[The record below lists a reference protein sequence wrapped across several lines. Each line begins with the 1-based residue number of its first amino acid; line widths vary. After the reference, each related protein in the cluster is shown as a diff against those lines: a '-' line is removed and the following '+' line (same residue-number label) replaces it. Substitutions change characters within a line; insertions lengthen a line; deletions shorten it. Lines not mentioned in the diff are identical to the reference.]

1 MENIKHWMDIIVGI
15 TILYTSLVEVFL
27 KHSLMDDPD
36 TGNIATRFFKKKFH
50 KFELIICFCSV
61 VPIIG
66 QIYALILSL
75 VAIYFD
81 KNNFII
87 IIRDG
92 KKSSTL
98 REFFKFQTSSSL
110 WMRYFYAQKK
120 EESAIKP
127 TLL

>member
-87 IIRDG
+87 MIRDG

-98 REFFKFQTSSSL
+98 REFIV
-110 WMRYFYAQKK
+110 QKMQEK
-120 EESAIKP
+120 
-127 TLL
+127 LD